1 MSSEALAENL
11 QVVSS
16 AKTSLP
22 IRGKKAWS
30 SAGSQNDHYLELCC
44 HARNPFTGRKL
55 RAAMPD
61 CYDCDSWWFACSH
74 QAIRKRE
81 GNTVMLPRKIR
92 MRHNSSR
99 PRPGNDVPDDRRTL
113 DILFS
118 VTYEELRR
126 LASAVKRSDANATLS
141 PTTLVN
147 EAWLKL
153 AGAPEFASQSPLHF
167 KRIAA
172 QAMRQILIDA
182 ARRRSAQKRGGREVI
197 FVAFGDSSD
206 QIASCDEELIA
217 LDAALEELARLN
229 PRQAVMIE
237 SRFFGGLDIA
247 ETAAL
252 LEVSDATILRDWRA
266 AKAWLA
272 REIRRAR

>member
-1 MSSEALAENL
+1 MPLR
-11 QVVSS
+11 
-16 AKTSLP
+16 KTRTRHGP
-22 IRGKKAWS
+22 GR
-30 SAGSQNDHYLELCC
+30 AGPQRDAPE
-44 HARNPFTGRKL
+44 
-55 RAAMPD
+55 
-61 CYDCDSWWFACSH
+61 
-74 QAIRKRE
+74 E
-81 GNTVMLPRKIR
+81 
-92 MRHNSSR
+92 
-99 PRPGNDVPDDRRTL
+99 RRTL
-113 DILFS
+113 DTLFS
-118 VTYEELRR
+118 VAYEELRR

-153 AGAPEFASQSPLHF
+153 ASAPEFASQSRLHF

-182 ARRRSAQKRGGREVI
+182 ARRRSSQKRGGEI
-197 FVAFGDSSD
+197 MFVAFGDSSD
-206 QIASCDEELIA
+206 QIASCNRELIA
-217 LDAALEELARLN
+217 LDAALEELARFN
-229 PRQAVMIE
+229 PRQAMMIE

-272 REIRRAR
+272 HEIRCAR

>member
-1 MSSEALAENL
+1 MPLR
-11 QVVSS
+11 
-16 AKTSLP
+16 KTRTRHGP
-22 IRGKKAWS
+22 GR
-30 SAGSQNDHYLELCC
+30 AGPQR
-44 HARNPFTGRKL
+44 HAP
-55 RAAMPD
+55 
-61 CYDCDSWWFACSH
+61 
-74 QAIRKRE
+74 E
-81 GNTVMLPRKIR
+81 E
-92 MRHNSSR
+92 
-99 PRPGNDVPDDRRTL
+99 RRTL
-113 DILFS
+113 DTLFS
-118 VTYEELRR
+118 VAYEELLR

-153 AGAPEFASQSPLHF
+153 ASAPEFASQSRLHF

-182 ARRRSAQKRGGREVI
+182 ARRRSAQKRGGEI
-197 FVAFGDSSD
+197 MFVAFGDSSD
-206 QIASCDEELIA
+206 LIA
-217 LDAALEELARLN
+217 LDAALEELARFN
-229 PRQAVMIE
+229 PRQAMMIE

-272 REIRRAR
+272 HEIRRAQ

>member
-1 MSSEALAENL
+1 
-11 QVVSS
+11 
-16 AKTSLP
+16 
-22 IRGKKAWS
+22 
-30 SAGSQNDHYLELCC
+30 
-44 HARNPFTGRKL
+44 
-55 RAAMPD
+55 MP
-61 CYDCDSWWFACSH
+61 
-74 QAIRKRE
+74 
-81 GNTVMLPRKIR
+81 LRKIR
-92 MRHNSSR
+92 TVHG
-99 PRPGNDVPDDRRTL
+99 PGRPGPPDVPEERRTL
-113 DILFS
+113 DTLFS
-118 VTYEELRR
+118 VAYEELRR
-126 LASAVKRSDANATLS
+126 LASAVKRSDANATIS

-153 AGAPEFASQSPLHF
+153 AGSPEFVSQSRLHF

-217 LDAALEELARLN
+217 LDAALEELARFN
-229 PRQAVMIE
+229 PRQAMMIE

-247 ETAAL
+247 ETAEL

-272 REIRRAR
+272 HEIRRAR

>member
-1 MSSEALAENL
+1 
-11 QVVSS
+11 
-16 AKTSLP
+16 
-22 IRGKKAWS
+22 
-30 SAGSQNDHYLELCC
+30 
-44 HARNPFTGRKL
+44 
-55 RAAMPD
+55 MP
-61 CYDCDSWWFACSH
+61 
-74 QAIRKRE
+74 
-81 GNTVMLPRKIR
+81 PRKTR
-92 MRHNSSR
+92 TRHGPGR
-99 PRPGNDVPDDRRTL
+99 AGPRRDAPEERRTL
-113 DILFS
+113 DTLFS

-126 LASAVKRSDANATLS
+126 LASSVKRADANATLS

-153 AGAPEFASQSPLHF
+153 AGSPEFASQSRLHF

-182 ARRRSAQKRGGREVI
+182 ARRRSAQKRGGPDVI

-206 QIASCDEELIA
+206 QIASCEELIA

-229 PRQAVMIE
+229 PRQAMMIE

-272 REIRRAR
+272 HEIRRAE